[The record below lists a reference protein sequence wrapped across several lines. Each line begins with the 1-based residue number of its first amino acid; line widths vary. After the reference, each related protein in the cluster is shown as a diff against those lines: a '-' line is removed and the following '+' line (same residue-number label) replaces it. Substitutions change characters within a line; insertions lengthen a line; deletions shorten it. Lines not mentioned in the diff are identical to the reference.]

1 MADNVTV
8 ENGSTLSDYTV
19 ATDDDGAAQHQYVKL
34 EWGGDGTFTKV
45 AAGASAVPIQDGGN
59 TISIDDGAGSI
70 TVDGTVTNT
79 PSGDH
84 TVVGKAADG
93 AAVSGNPVRIAG
105 KNGGN
110 TQDILTNASG
120 NLEVVGTGTAGEVS
134 IDLESQFAEDI
145 AHISGDSGIAILG
158 VRQDA
163 DTSPVSADG
172 DYHNLIFDNAGNLKV
187 NVKTGSA
194 GGTQYTELDTDASIT
209 GTAIMF
215 EDNTGTSRLGV
226 PSTSNP
232 LPTSLYDPSG
242 ANAEILLAGAD
253 NVANTTNEL
262 VTAGLTYAFD
272 GTAWDRVTNGG
283 GTEATAMRVT
293 VANDSTGV
301 LSVDDNGGSLT
312 VDNTVLSVV
321 GGGTEATAQRV
332 TIANDSTGVLSV
344 DDNGGSLTVDQG
356 AAGTAWEVIGDVAHD
371 AAAPANPVV
380 TGGQMETQAD
390 SAPGTRAGTDG
401 DAVKLAVTDGAQ
413 FVINGTPQQWSYHF
427 NGSTAQTDTTVHAAP
442 GAGLSLYVTTIVFS
456 SGAATAINAFFEE
469 GASTVLGPYYL
480 EAVAGRGTCI
490 NFAVP
495 KKITANTAL
504 TWTSSAAIAHSLDV
518 TGFVAPG

>member
-163 DTSPVSADG
+163 DTSPVSATG

-194 GGTQYTELDTDASIT
+194 GGTQYTEADVDASIT
-209 GTAIMF
+209 GTAILW
-215 EDNTGTSRLGV
+215 EDAADTLRAVSAAK
-226 PSTSNP
+226 P
-232 LPTSLYDPSG
+232 LPVSD
-242 ANAEILLAGAD
+242 A
-253 NVANTTNEL
+253 
-262 VTAGLTYAFD
+262 
-272 GTAWDRVTNGG
+272 
-283 GTEATAMRVT
+283 
-293 VANDSTGV
+293 
-301 LSVDDNGGSLT
+301 GGSLT
-312 VDNTVLSVV
+312 VDGTVAVS
-321 GGGTEATAQRV
+321 G
-332 TIANDSTGVLSV
+332 SV
-344 DDNGGSLTVDQG
+344 DTELPTAIAPGDTDANPTAPEVVARTSSWNGTQWVRNRTLLGDGVAAGGSPNFSPMVYNGANYDRMRGTAADGLLVNLGTNNDVTVTGTATVTQG